1 MNSIDYRI
9 ELLNLIE
16 SWEKD
21 IECKRSIVLSMEEKE
36 DSAFDTAINSLES
49 QIASTRNCIIDLKAL
64 L

>member
-1 MNSIDYRI
+1 MAINYRI

-21 IECKRSIVLSMEEKE
+21 IENKRNLIINMEEKE
-36 DSAFDTAINSLES
+36 QAAFDDAIKSLES
-49 QIASTRNCIIDLKAL
+49 QIVGTRNCIVDLKNL